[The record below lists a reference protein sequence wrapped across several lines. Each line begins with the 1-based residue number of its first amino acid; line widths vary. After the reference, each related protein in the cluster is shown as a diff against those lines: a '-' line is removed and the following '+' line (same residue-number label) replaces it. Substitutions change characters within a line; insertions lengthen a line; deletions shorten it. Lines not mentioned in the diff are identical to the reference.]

1 MALTESQK
9 TCLRLVAR
17 GQTSKEIAQQTG
29 LTPSTIDT
37 YLKSAS
43 ASLGTANRREAARK
57 FAEIEESQRLGSQ
70 SPLLSLPDPASDEG
84 AEQRGT
90 DVRNHWIRTVVT
102 PPPIGGSIND
112 LTPSSRLI
120 AMFKI
125 ACLMA
130 AIMAGLTL
138 FSIGMIRLFN

>member
-9 TCLRLVAR
+9 TCLRLVAV
-17 GQTSKEIAQQTG
+17 GQTSKEISQQTG

-37 YLKSAS
+37 YLKSAT
-43 ASLGTANRREAARK
+43 AALGAANRRDAARK
-57 FAEIEESQRLGSQ
+57 FAEIEQSQRLGSQ
-70 SPLLSLPDPASDEG
+70 PPLLPTPEPASDED
-84 AEQRGT
+84 AEQRGSN
-90 DVRNHWIRTVVT
+90 VRDHWIRTVVT

-112 LTPSSRLI
+112 LTTSSRLI

-138 FSIGMIRLFN
+138 FSIGMIRLFD